1 VTPTPTDAD
10 VERVAWAI
18 MVASKAFADSWID
31 PVAIAR
37 AAIAA
42 MPAPGFDAAAVRALR
57 EREAAPTPTDAD
69 VERVAR
75 VLCTHDDWTPWS
87 DATED
92 ERASWRAAA
101 RAAIAAMPAPSSL
114 HVTDSTAAAIAASN
128 DGPSP
133 FPATGGEKAG
143 TIPEGW
149 RLVPVE
155 PTTEMLCVGSVKMF
169 AYMRDRPTADS
180 TNAGQ
185 VWKAML
191 AAAPPA
197 PASEDK

>member
-31 PVAIAR
+31 PVAI
-37 AAIAA
+37 
-42 MPAPGFDAAAVRALR
+42 
-57 EREAAPTPTDAD
+57 
-69 VERVAR
+69 
-75 VLCTHDDWTPWS
+75 
-87 DATED
+87 
-92 ERASWRAAA
+92 A